1 MATPAL
7 LWIERKGLCASLI
20 HDTILAAEGRE
31 ASQLVHLPVA
41 TCYRANAFDSPLI
54 SNRVYI
60 RDSGGADPT
69 NRTLDGRGYCP
80 IDDEVYRVDEPPA
93 Q

>member
-1 MATPAL
+1 ML
-7 LWIERKGLCASLI
+7 
-20 HDTILAAEGRE
+20 
-31 ASQLVHLPVA
+31 
-41 TCYRANAFDSPLI
+41 
-54 SNRVYI
+54 RVYV
-60 RDSGGADPT
+60 RESGGPGPT